1 MCAVRAYDVR
11 ASGGVRRAACV
22 RRTNPTLSDV
32 DVSHAHARAH
42 TKITPRACS
51 PVTHPSLS
59 RRPTTRVLLA
69 ACRAADLRRHGRRAG
84 GMYPGG
90 YIRRRSRTRHHNR
103 ARTTRA
109 PKRSSSRPRS
119 MEVRDDG
126 DGDGDGVKGGGEP
139 GAHDPHTPVGSFVT
153 EGVRRRVGG
162 VMCTPDRNGGGDGVR
177 TPTMT
182 MSDETPPV
190 MDNDSKA
197 MENLRRW
204 TVEDVAD
211 ATVVTN
217 PKAPPNGLTSV
228 WNYCAL
234 ELGFRVGQREDD
246 PDMSHARERVF
257 DLLWYIPVEL
267 EKFCLYGGLLCADA
281 ILGLFT
287 SLPVRVASQT
297 VRLVVSA
304 ASRNSK
310 TAKRHAWGIHP
321 YAREHLNDV
330 LWLFMLTV
338 AVTYTHML
346 DVSVIYHYIRGQ
358 EVMKLYMMCH
368 VLETFDKL
376 LCSFNS
382 NVMDALQNSVH
393 NCVNAATN
401 GAKIDQIK
409 SALRLVVDTGL
420 STGATVAHTFVLL
433 THAVTLSVAINS
445 HTNAMLLVLISNNFS
460 EMKGHV
466 FKKQDPEKLFG
477 VSRLDVIERVHLSV
491 CLLFVTAQ
499 RIMAAGTIQAAMT
512 RKFVTDIMLVIG
524 SEIFVDIVKH
534 SFMAKFNGLRPG
546 VYRRFYRQMCRDHV
560 HLTQS
565 YKIHQVVGFVPLAPA
580 AVIVRFL
587 PGLYQTLRRSAE
599 SSNVVTRGIFDRIIV
614 YCSSFFFFTSFMFV
628 LVCFKL
634 AFGIA
639 IHTWGTRTL
648 GRTPK
653 VSPSAERWGAKT
665 PAPGNVPPTPRS
677 PPRIKVN

>member
-1 MCAVRAYDVR
+1 MGEMTDGNASDGGDV
-11 ASGGVRRAACV
+11 ASTSR
-22 RRTNPTLSDV
+22 D
-32 DVSHAHARAH
+32 DHARMFN
-42 TKITPRACS
+42 
-51 PVTHPSLS
+51 
-59 RRPTTRVLLA
+59 
-69 ACRAADLRRHGRRAG
+69 AG
-84 GMYPGG
+84 A
-90 YIRRRSRTRHHNR
+90 RRRGNEGRPMTVRPR
-103 ARTTRA
+103 ARTIA
-109 PKRSSSRPRS
+109 DDD
-119 MEVRDDG
+119 ERD
-126 DGDGDGVKGGGEP
+126 E
-139 GAHDPHTPVGSFVT
+139 
-153 EGVRRRVGG
+153 
-162 VMCTPDRNGGGDGVR
+162 M
-177 TPTMT
+177 
-182 MSDETPPV
+182 DEDKV
-190 MDNDSKA
+190 
-197 MENLRRW
+197 
-204 TVEDVAD
+204 VD
-211 ATVVTN
+211 AVVTN
-217 PKAPPNGLTSV
+217 PKAPPNGMTSV

-234 ELGFRVGQREDD
+234 ELGLRVGQREDD

-287 SLPVRVASQT
+287 SLPVRVMSQT
-297 VRLVVSA
+297 VRLVVNA
-304 ASRNSK
+304 GTRTTK
-310 TAKRHAWGIHP
+310 TAKRQAWGIHP

-358 EVMKLYMMCH
+358 EVMKLYMMCS

-401 GAKIDQIK
+401 GASMDHIK
-409 SALRLVVDTGL
+409 AELRLAVDIVL
-420 STGATVAHTFVLL
+420 STGATVAHTFILL

-499 RIMAAGTIQAAMT
+499 RIIAAGSIQAAMT

-580 AVIVRFL
+580 AVIVRVL
-587 PGLYQTLRRSAE
+587 PGLYKTLRRSAE
-599 SSNVVTRGIFDRIIV
+599 SSNALTRGIFDQTIL
-614 YCSSFFFFTSFMFV
+614 YFSSTFFLMAISVMS
-628 LVCFKL
+628 VCFKL

-639 IHTWGTRTL
+639 IHTWGAQTL
-648 GRTPK
+648 GQTPNA
-653 VSPSAERWGAKT
+653 SSSAERWGAKS
-665 PAPGNVPPTPRS
+665 PAPGTRPVVPRS

>member
-1 MCAVRAYDVR
+1 MSPQSHTAIHWTCAWFNTYTRPRARPPPQSKGDRWCAMAQSR
-11 ASGGVRRAACV
+11 AEYARHTIQRSSHAQRSMDAC
-22 RRTNPTLSDV
+22 DDGV
-32 DVSHAHARAH
+32 DV
-42 TKITPRACS
+42 
-51 PVTHPSLS
+51 
-59 RRPTTRVLLA
+59 
-69 ACRAADLRRHGRRAG
+69 
-84 GMYPGG
+84 
-90 YIRRRSRTRHHNR
+90 
-103 ARTTRA
+103 
-109 PKRSSSRPRS
+109 
-119 MEVRDDG
+119 
-126 DGDGDGVKGGGEP
+126 VKGGGERGGERERH
-139 GAHDPHTPVGSFVT
+139 GAHDPHTPVGSLAT

-162 VMCTPDRNGGGDGVR
+162 VMFTDRDRNGGDDGGDDVR
-177 TPTMT
+177 TPTTTTT
-182 MSDETPPV
+182 MSDETPTM
-190 MDNDSKA
+190 MDSDSKA

-614 YCSSFFFFTSFMFV
+614 YCSSFFFFTSFMFL